1 MRKFNFTF
9 LIISTL
15 LLSSVLFAQTDIFKR
30 SALIPND
37 TLDVGGWGEAIVGVD
52 FDGDGLKEIYGVSND
67 WSDLAGLDWV
77 PRIYK
82 YENSGSGWEVVWSTR
97 LPLEG
102 QNTWPP
108 LAAGDWDKDGKMEII
123 WGPVNNFSAGDS
135 IYTRVIVFESKG
147 DGSDEMGVDNGD
159 GTFKPNA
166 SWTIIDAPNY
176 NLRPFKWHLTDVD
189 SDGTEEIVFGARAG
203 AERFGVISVDNIP
216 DDADGSETF
225 TLEVSALSDTN
236 FVVDAGT
243 IYDIAVVDSVILLI
257 HSNGNV
263 TPVVYSNGSY
273 TTEPVLTGFVPTGS
287 WKSSVTVDINNDG
300 VKEVLVSGWGAGN
313 QNVMLLQVENG
324 NYSATKIANM
334 SSFIGAGGQ
343 LYGGDAG
350 DIDGDGNLDLIVG
363 TRGGSPNNGVYRV
376 EYQGGSITDPANYY
390 ISRIDELLYAS
401 GGRLDV
407 IRVGNL
413 DADAD
418 LEVVYSGIPATGL
431 IPLVILD
438 RYPVDNLLTI
448 GEAKVDEN
456 SDFIPDNVDQT
467 VTVSGVVLNKS
478 LDLNSMQ
485 VFIQDATG
493 GLQLFSNGNPGPD
506 LNVGDRVVA
515 TGKVAQYRGLNE
527 VMITDPA
534 VDITLVDSGRVVLAK
549 SLTIDAYLEN
559 AEMYEGTLIKISGV
573 TKTAESPAWPASGS
587 NANLTLWTGYGSTLI
602 GRVDK
607 ETDVDEGAEPTWPIS
622 AVGVA
627 TQFTSASSVYNDGY
641 QITFLKYSDITQNV
655 SVAPLPYFGLL
666 TPADGATISITDSAE
681 TFNVG
686 WEAAVDLNNDILGY
700 QFVAL
705 PEVFTAQS
713 LEPYITVNATDILG
727 LMAGADSITFDWTV
741 LVLDANSQTAAS
753 MDTFTVTFVNDI
765 TPVGVEE
772 LIPSR
777 FYVDQNY
784 PNPFNPTTTISFGLP
799 EQAVVDLRVY
809 DILGREV
816 ATILNN
822 KSLKAGKFTY
832 NFDAS
837 NLASGT
843 YIYRLSSNNNVVT
856 KKMLLLK

>member
-1 MRKFNFTF
+1 MRKINITF
-9 LIISTL
+9 LIISSL
-15 LLSSVLFAQTDIFKR
+15 LLSSVLFAQTDLFKR

-67 WSDLAGLDWV
+67 WSDLAGLDWI

-123 WGPVNNFSAGDS
+123 WGPVNNFGGGDS
-135 IYTRVIVFESKG
+135 IYTRVIVFETAG
-147 DGSDEMGVDNGD
+147 DGSDVMGVDNGD
-159 GTFKPNA
+159 GTFKANA
-166 SWTIIDAPNY
+166 SWTIIDTPNY

-216 DDADGSETF
+216 DDADGSENW

-263 TPVVYSNGSY
+263 TPVVYSNGAY

-300 VKEVLVSGWGAGN
+300 VKEVLVSGWGSSN
-313 QNVMLLQVENG
+313 QNVMLLQIDNG
-324 NYSATKIANM
+324 SYTATMIANM
-334 SSFIGAGGQ
+334 SSFIGVGGQ

-350 DIDGDGNLDLIVG
+350 DVDGDGNLDLIVG

-376 EYQGGSITDPANYY
+376 EYQGGSITDPASYY

-401 GGRLDV
+401 GGRLDL

-413 DADAD
+413 DDDTD

-431 IPLVILD
+431 IPLVVLD
-438 RYPVDNLLTI
+438 RYPVEDLMSVA
-448 GEAKVDEN
+448 EAKVDGN
-456 SDFIPDNVDQT
+456 ADFIPDMLDQT
-467 VTVSGVVLNKS
+467 VTISGVVLNKS
-478 LDLNSMQ
+478 LDANSMQ
-485 VFIQDATG
+485 IFIQDPTG
-493 GLQLFSNGNPGPD
+493 GIQLFKSGNPGPD

-515 TGKVAQYRGLNE
+515 KGTIAQYRGLNE
-527 VMITDPA
+527 LMVADPA
-534 VDITLVDSGRVVLAK
+534 IDITLVDTARSVLAK
-549 SLTIDAYLEN
+549 SLSIDDYIAN
-559 AEMYEGTLIKISGV
+559 AEMYEGTLVKLTGV
-573 TKTAESPAWPASGS
+573 AKTAESAAWPASGS
-587 NANLTLWTGYGSTLI
+587 DANLTVWTGHGTTVTA
-602 GRVDK
+602 RVDK
-607 ETDVDEGAEPTWPIS
+607 NTDVDEGAEPTWPITFT
-622 AVGVA
+622 GVA
-627 TQFTSASSVYNDGY
+627 TQFTSAVPAGDGY
-641 QITFLKYSDITQNV
+641 QVTFLNYADITQNV
-655 SVAPLPYFGLL
+655 SVGPLPYFALL
-666 TPADGATISITDSAE
+666 TPGDGAVISITDSAE
-681 TFNVG
+681 TFTVG
-686 WEAAVDLNNDILGY
+686 WQAATDLNNDILGY

-713 LEPYITVNATDILG
+713 VEPSITVSAEEILG
-727 LMAGADSITFDWTV
+727 LMAGADSLTFDWTV
-741 LVLDANSQTAAS
+741 LVLDGNSQSASS

-765 TPVGVEE
+765 LVGVDQT
-772 LIPSR
+772 IPSK
-777 FYVDQNY
+777 FFVDQNY

-799 EQAVVDLRVY
+799 EQSVVDLKVY

-816 ATILNN
+816 ATIINN
-822 KSLKAGKFTY
+822 KLLKAGSFNY

-843 YIYRLSSNNNVVT
+843 YIYRLTSNNNVVT

>member
-1 MRKFNFTF
+1 MRKINITF
-9 LIISTL
+9 LIISSL
-15 LLSSVLFAQTDIFKR
+15 LLSSVLFAQTDLFKR

-67 WSDLAGLDWV
+67 WSDLAGFDWI

-123 WGPVNNFSAGDS
+123 WGPVNNFGGGDS
-135 IYTRVIVFESKG
+135 IYTRVIVFETAG
-147 DGSDEMGVDNGD
+147 DGSDVMGVDNGD
-159 GTFKPNA
+159 GTFKANA
-166 SWTIIDAPNY
+166 SWTIIDTPNY

-216 DDADGSETF
+216 DDADGSENW

-263 TPVVYSNGSY
+263 TPVVYSNGAY

-300 VKEVLVSGWGAGN
+300 VKEVLVSGWGSSN
-313 QNVMLLQVENG
+313 QNVMLLQIDNG
-324 NYSATKIANM
+324 SYTATKIANM
-334 SSFIGAGGQ
+334 SSFIGVGGQ

-407 IRVGNL
+407 VRVGNL
-413 DADAD
+413 DDDTD

-431 IPLVILD
+431 IPLVLLD
-438 RYPVDNLLTI
+438 RYPVENLLSI
-448 GEAKVDEN
+448 AEAKVDA
-456 SDFIPDNVDQT
+456 DGDYVPDLKDQT
-467 VTVSGVVLNKS
+467 VTISGVVLNKTLS
-478 LDLNSMQ
+478 SGTQ
-485 VFIQDATG
+485 IFVQDPTG
-493 GLQLFSNGNPGPD
+493 GLQLFSSAVGPD
-506 LNVGDRVVA
+506 LNVGDRVIA
-515 TGKVAQYRGLNE
+515 TGKVAQYNGLNE
-527 VMITDPA
+527 IELTNPSTE
-534 VDITLVDSGRVVLAK
+534 ITLVDTARVVIPK
-549 SLTIDAYLEN
+549 SLTIDNYLAN
-559 AEMYEGTLIKISGV
+559 AELYEGTLVKITGV
-573 TKTAESPAWPASGS
+573 AKTAESAAWPASGS
-587 NANLTLWTGYGSTLI
+587 NANLTVWTGYGSTLT
-602 GRVDK
+602 GRIDK
-607 ETDVDEGAEPTWPIS
+607 DTDVDEGAEPTWPITFS
-622 AVGVA
+622 GVA
-627 TQFTSASSVYNDGY
+627 TQFSTVTPANDGY
-641 QITFLKYSDITQNV
+641 QVTFLNYADITQNV
-655 SVAPLPYFGLL
+655 SVGPLPYFALL
-666 TPADGATISITDSAE
+666 TPEDNSVISVTDSAQ
-681 TFNVG
+681 TFDIT
-686 WEAAVDLNNDILGY
+686 WEAATDLNNDVIGY
-700 QFVAL
+700 QFVIL
-705 PEVFTAQS
+705 PDAFAAQS
-713 LEPYITVNATDILG
+713 TEPKVTVTALDILG
-727 LMAGADSITFDWTV
+727 LLNGADSLTAEWTV
-741 LVLDANSQTAAS
+741 LVLDANSQSATS
-753 MDTFTVTFVNDI
+753 MDTFTVTLVNDI
-765 TPVGVEE
+765 IAVGVDQT
-772 LIPSR
+772 IPSK
-777 FYVDQNY
+777 FFVDQNY

-799 EQAVVDLRVY
+799 EQSVVDLKVY

-816 ATILNN
+816 ATIINN
-822 KSLKAGKFTY
+822 KLLKAGSFNY

-843 YIYRLSSNNNVVT
+843 YIYRLTSNNNVVT